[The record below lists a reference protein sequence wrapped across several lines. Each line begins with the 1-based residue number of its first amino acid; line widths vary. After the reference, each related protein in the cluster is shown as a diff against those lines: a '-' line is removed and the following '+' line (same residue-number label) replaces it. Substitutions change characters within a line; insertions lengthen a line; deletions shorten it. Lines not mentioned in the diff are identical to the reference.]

1 MDLKRVA
8 HPKDE
13 ACLVVSLHKAKLTQN
28 HRLDVALQ
36 TVLVEMAVLNIVDQ
50 STVDVTM
57 TAAGD
62 QTTDLDQKAATV
74 DPKAN
79 HRADVRRGL
88 RMADLAVIEMIV
100 RDRHVEKAAL
110 KDLLAE
116 KDDRMARR
124 EKKDDLTEI
133 ADQLAQKA
141 KAAPNDVKLL

>member
-1 MDLKRVA
+1 VDLKRA
-8 HPKDE
+8 DHPKDE
-13 ACLVVSLHKAKLTQN
+13 TRLAVSLHKASLTAN
-28 HRLDVALQ
+28 HRLDVAHQ
-36 TVLVEMAVLNIVDQ
+36 TVLVEKAGLSIVDQ

-62 QTTDLDQKAATV
+62 QTTDLDQKAEMV
-74 DPKAN
+74 DRKAN
-79 HRADVRRGL
+79 HRADVHRGL
-88 RMADLAVIEMIV
+88 RMADLAVTEMIV
-100 RDRHVEKAAL
+100 GDRRVAKADL

-133 ADQLAQKA
+133 ADQLDRKA